1 MEENT
6 MQKTVLWILLADG
19 GNARIIEREGPFG
32 NLTEIHS
39 LTHSHM
45 ANRDLGNDRAG
56 RGFESSGT
64 TRHAYEPRTDWHE
77 QQKDD
82 FAKDIVRLLND
93 AHMNQKFHELYI
105 LAPAKMLGLIRQH
118 LTHVNNEMSSKV
130 SKELSKDAI
139 AFTLPEIKKY
149 IETL

>member
-1 MEENT
+1 

-19 GNARIIEREGPFG
+19 GNARIIERDGPFG
-32 NLTEIHS
+32 NLTEIHN
-39 LTHSHM
+39 LTHSHA
-45 ANRDLGNDRAG
+45 ANRERGTDRAG

-77 QQKDD
+77 QQKEE
-82 FAKDIVRLLND
+82 FAKDIVKLLNE
-93 AHMNQKFHELYI
+93 AHTQQKFHELYI

-118 LTHVNNEMSSKV
+118 MNHSNHEINEKV

-139 AFTLPEIKKY
+139 SFTLAEIKKY